1 MKKIKLGFMQGRLSP
16 QIRNE
21 IQAFPFSTWKKEF
34 KIAEEIN
41 IKIMEWTIDNFNYFK
56 NPIMK
61 NNGKKE
67 INKLKKKYNIK
78 INSITCDFLM
88 QDTFYKKKK
97 ITKYSENNFYN
108 FLENCS
114 QIKIKTIVIPLVD
127 KSSIK
132 NYNEENNVIS
142 FFSNIENFLK
152 KKRISIAFESD
163 FNFDKLKRFI
173 DKFNPEL
180 FGINYDIGNSA
191 GLNYNYKKEMQAYF
205 HRIKNV
211 HIKDKNKKNITVPL
225 FSGKAQILEVINFL
239 INNGYNGNFILQPAR
254 SCFDHINMIKNYGKI
269 FSNYASKI

>member
-41 IKIMEWTIDNFNYFK
+41 IKIMELTIDNFNYFK
-56 NPIMK
+56 NPVMTS
-61 NNGKKE
+61 NGRKE
-67 INKLKKKYNIK
+67 INKHKKKYNIN

-88 QDTFYKKKK
+88 QDAFYKKKK

-108 FLENCS
+108 FLENCC
-114 QIKIKTIVIPLVD
+114 QIKIKTIVIPLID
-127 KSSIK
+127 RSSIN
-132 NYNEENNVIS
+132 NYDEENNVIS

-152 KKRISIAFESD
+152 KKKISVAFESD
-163 FNFDKLKRFI
+163 FNSDKLKRFI
-173 DKFNPEL
+173 DKFNPEF

-205 HRIKNV
+205 ARIKNV

-239 INNGYNGNFILQPAR
+239 ICNGYNGNFILQPAR
-254 SCFDHINMIKNYGKI
+254 SCFDHVNMIKNYGKI
-269 FSNYASKI
+269 FSNYVSKI